1 MFILLIFPDFVIVL
15 IVDSYKNILI
25 KNVLNKYK
33 LHISD

>member
-1 MFILLIFPDFVIVL
+1 MYILSIFPDFVNVL

-33 LHISD
+33 LYISD